1 MKRADHKDTEDAA
14 ETAPG
19 EPAAKRVPG
28 EAAAQDADDNDDD
41 EAYELFVA
49 YQEAGTGE
57 EKDDEEEEE
66 DLGSSDSDT
75 SSDEEHRALTTVVAW
90 RDGAAAG
97 LLGAAQRAA
106 VEAMSR
112 SIYGGTD
119 EGFREIADAVARA
132 DGASSSSSAD
142 RSNGTAGV
150 RIVGMLVLR
159 ARPAPVEI
167 TQAFVAPTLRDA
179 GIGKRLVRRAL
190 EHASTVLRA
199 ARVVCF
205 AVGGS
210 GGFYARV
217 GFAPVHARDRAD
229 AAAGT
234 PCADRAEMACTLVPG
249 THYDVDSDDDDD
261 DYDGSYADDAD
272 FDDADADDD
281 DDDDSFDDDE

>member
-1 MKRADHKDTEDAA
+1 MKRADHSSSNNDNTEDA
-14 ETAPG
+14 P
-19 EPAAKRVPG
+19 EPAAKRAPVT
-28 EAAAQDADDNDDD
+28 EADAAAAKNANGDSDDS

-49 YQEAGTGE
+49 YQEATEGE
-57 EKDDEEEEE
+57 GDKEEEE
-66 DLGSSDSDT
+66 DEDAEEDIGSSDSDT
-75 SSDEEHRALTTVVAW
+75 SSDEEHRALTAVVSW

-112 SIYGGTD
+112 SIYGGTA
-119 EGFREIADAVARA
+119 EGFREIADAVVRAGGSARA
-132 DGASSSSSAD
+132 
-142 RSNGTAGV
+142 GTARV
-150 RIVGMLVLR
+150 VGMLVLR

-190 EHASTVLRA
+190 DHASTVLRA

-217 GFAPVHARDRAD
+217 GFAPVHARDAAD

-261 DYDGSYADDAD
+261 DYDDEYYDDD
-272 FDDADADDD
+272 FGDDD
-281 DDDDSFDDDE
+281 DDGEDDDE